1 MGPCIAMELQAENV
15 VEKLRNVCGPYDPEI
30 SRTIRKDTIR
40 AKHGLN
46 IAQNAIHC
54 TDLEEDGELEVSFIN
69 FSVIISLIFYKNDGN

>member
-1 MGPCIAMELQAENV
+1 M
-15 VEKLRNVCGPYDPEI
+15 EKLRYVCGPYDPEI

-40 AKHGLN
+40 AKHGLD

-54 TDLEEDGELEVSFIN
+54 TDLEEDGELEVLFIN